1 MTTLP
6 IRRIILYKHGVGY
19 FERRGPTSGE
29 HLRLSFPR
37 TAMDDMLKSLIAL
50 DMGAGQV
57 LSIDFE
63 TPENRAALLEKGSI
77 HLSPQHSLLDLL
89 RDLRGRQVRVLLAAD
104 DDDAPAPIEGLVVG
118 VDYEEEE
125 PLKRALLALYL
136 PEQRYV
142 RTLPLQRIG
151 HVELLDDAAAADLD
165 YFLRAAQSEE
175 ERRHA
180 TLHLS
185 PGDHDLLVGY
195 IAPAPAWRVSYRMLF
210 EPQEPAEPTETDE
223 PAASGTPCTVLLQ
236 GWGLF
241 DNQLEEDLESVR
253 LTLVAGMP
261 VSFRYRLY
269 EPHTPERPLIED
281 EDRTVNAP
289 LFFESAPPPAAPQ
302 KQAARSRAGG
312 MQALAMADAE
322 ADEMSEAMEA
332 PASFSAAEMEE
343 SVQVAASGSERGAL
357 FAYDVAHP
365 VSVGRGQSAM
375 VPILSQRMPCRRE
388 LLYNRDKLPRH
399 PVASLRLTNET
410 GLTLERGPVTVL
422 EDGSYA
428 GEAVVPFTLAEG
440 ELIVPFAVELGL
452 TIEEQQRGER
462 HIAGIRVRDDYLL
475 IQEYDVRH
483 TAYHLTSTLSRAAS
497 VTIEHARRS
506 HYELTDTPAPLEE
519 SARFAR
525 WEVECAPNARTPFE
539 VRERRLVSRHEQIRS
554 LTGERIQHYVR
565 NQWLDQA
572 LAQKLNDV
580 LALYRQ
586 VQQLQQQIKRIER
599 ERDGI
604 YKQQKQIQGNLA
616 PLGKEGEEGALR
628 ARYVSTLNTL
638 EDKLNELAAEQQ
650 RIQQQINALEQQA
663 AEQLRALNTHE
674 EG

>member
-1 MTTLP
+1 
-6 IRRIILYKHGVGY
+6 
-19 FERRGPTSGE
+19 
-29 HLRLSFPR
+29 
-37 TAMDDMLKSLIAL
+37 
-50 DMGAGQV
+50 
-57 LSIDFE
+57 
-63 TPENRAALLEKGSI
+63 
-77 HLSPQHSLLDLL
+77 
-89 RDLRGRQVRVLLAAD
+89 
-104 DDDAPAPIEGLVVG
+104 
-118 VDYEEEE
+118 
-125 PLKRALLALYL
+125 
-136 PEQRYV
+136 
-142 RTLPLQRIG
+142 
-151 HVELLDDAAAADLD
+151 
-165 YFLRAAQSEE
+165 
-175 ERRHA
+175 
-180 TLHLS
+180 
-185 PGDHDLLVGY
+185 
-195 IAPAPAWRVSYRMLF
+195 
-210 EPQEPAEPTETDE
+210 
-223 PAASGTPCTVLLQ
+223 
-236 GWGLF
+236 
-241 DNQLEEDLESVR
+241 
-253 LTLVAGMP
+253 
-261 VSFRYRLY
+261 
-269 EPHTPERPLIED
+269 
-281 EDRTVNAP
+281 
-289 LFFESAPPPAAPQ
+289 
-302 KQAARSRAGG
+302 
-312 MQALAMADAE
+312 
-322 ADEMSEAMEA
+322 
-332 PASFSAAEMEE
+332 
-343 SVQVAASGSERGAL
+343 
-357 FAYDVAHP
+357 
-365 VSVGRGQSAM
+365 M
-375 VPILSQRMPCRRE
+375 VPIASQRIPCRRD
-388 LLYNRDKLPRH
+388 LLYNRHKLPRH

-462 HIAGIRVRDDYLL
+462 HIAAIRVRDEYLL